1 MFRSR
6 ALPVAWTA
14 WLLAA
19 CGQELPDTDAA
30 VYLGDAGK
38 SHYSPLTQIDRDNV
52 GSLKPAWV
60 YDTNELAD
68 GVSTMYTSPLVV
80 DGVLYGLTPR
90 LNAFALD
97 ATTGKVLWRFETN
110 AAGGIQRG
118 LTWWED
124 SAGARLFYSAGPSLV
139 ALDPASG
146 RPVSGFG
153 IGGRLDLRMFTGGVE
168 VSAPSPAVP
177 FEQLLVLGLEFAER
191 PEEGSVVAVDAGTGS
206 LVWQFPSGTS
216 AGIGMALDPE
226 RALLFVP
233 TGPPIP
239 EHLGQD
245 RAAGRLLSDTLLA
258 LDARTGELRWHRQA
272 VRDGLRGRELTAPPT
287 LVQIPWAGTTV
298 DAVALPSRSGS
309 LYLFDRDTGRSLFET
324 RDVAAPPGTIP
335 GERATPVHT
344 VSAVSLTRP
353 AFAVTSRDEVAAE
366 RVESDIVGLRRE
378 PFAPPSI
385 DGTLLFPGF
394 GSGVGW
400 GGTAYDPVGRKLI
413 TNVQETASIL
423 RVIEIPAGFSAQDA
437 YLTHCARCHG
447 VDRKGLYVNRP
458 ERYGA
463 GGPSLVGIGKRF
475 TEREIEATIVKGRGS
490 MQPLPEVSEL
500 HRAAIVEYLVSEPD
514 YLAYDGAPRQRPTWR
529 PIPSRSAT
537 DRDCPATPRRGVP
550 CSRSTWTAEM
560 STGRCRS
567 ATTRGTPSW
576 GSVRRTPAARC

>member
-191 PEEGSVVAVDAGTGS
+191 PEGGSVVAVDAGTGS

-245 RAAGRLLSDTLLA
+245 RACRPPPVGHVAGPR
-258 LDARTGELRWHRQA
+258 R
-272 VRDGLRGRELTAPPT
+272 P
-287 LVQIPWAGTTV
+287 
-298 DAVALPSRSGS
+298 
-309 LYLFDRDTGRSLFET
+309 DR
-324 RDVAAPPGTIP
+324 
-335 GERATPVHT
+335 
-344 VSAVSLTRP
+344 
-353 AFAVTSRDEVAAE
+353 
-366 RVESDIVGLRRE
+366 
-378 PFAPPSI
+378 
-385 DGTLLFPGF
+385 
-394 GSGVGW
+394 
-400 GGTAYDPVGRKLI
+400 GTALAPSSRPRRSPGPGAHCTARPRPDTVGRH
-413 TNVQETASIL
+413 
-423 RVIEIPAGFSAQDA
+423 D
-437 YLTHCARCHG
+437 
-447 VDRKGLYVNRP
+447 
-458 ERYGA
+458 
-463 GGPSLVGIGKRF
+463 
-475 TEREIEATIVKGRGS
+475 
-490 MQPLPEVSEL
+490 
-500 HRAAIVEYLVSEPD
+500 
-514 YLAYDGAPRQRPTWR
+514 
-529 PIPSRSAT
+529 
-537 DRDCPATPRRGVP
+537 
-550 CSRSTWTAEM
+550 
-560 STGRCRS
+560 GRCRGLAEPGGVPVPLRPRHRPVPVRDPGRRR
-567 ATTRGTPSW
+567 ATRHDSRGASHTGTHRFGRQPDAS
-576 GSVRRTPAARC
+576 GVCRHESG